1 VAVVV
6 EVGRLEIMV
15 ELVDQVE
22 VAHIHLVLV
31 VQGLQDKVMLAEE
44 EILLDIQVVVE
55 VQVLLAALVLLQ
67 EVALAV
73 QDQHHH

>member
-31 VQGLQDKVMLAEE
+31 VQGLQDKVMLAASLQQL
-44 EILLDIQVVVE
+44 IGIVVAV
-55 VQVLLAALVLLQ
+55 VAQ
-67 EVALAV
+67 E
-73 QDQHHH
+73 QSG